1 MPPSDRR
8 TVKVRILDREYCF
21 ASKGE
26 EADAHIRQVARI
38 VDEKMRDVGGNAG
51 DTTPMQIAVLTGLEL
66 VDELL
71 RMQRDVSSVEDDIS
85 ERTNRLTESLG
96 QLFREVETE
105 VQTEVQTQGRTQVQT
120 GSGIESDVGAD

>member
-8 TVKVRILDREYCF
+8 TVKVRILDQDYCF

-105 VQTEVQTQGRTQVQT
+105 VQTQGRTQVQT

>member
-8 TVKVRILDREYCF
+8 TVKVRILDRDYCF

-105 VQTEVQTQGRTQVQT
+105 VQTQGRTQVQT

>member
-1 MPPSDRR
+1 MPPFDRR
-8 TVKVRILDREYCF
+8 TVKVRILDRDYCF

-105 VQTEVQTQGRTQVQT
+105 VQTQGRTQVQT